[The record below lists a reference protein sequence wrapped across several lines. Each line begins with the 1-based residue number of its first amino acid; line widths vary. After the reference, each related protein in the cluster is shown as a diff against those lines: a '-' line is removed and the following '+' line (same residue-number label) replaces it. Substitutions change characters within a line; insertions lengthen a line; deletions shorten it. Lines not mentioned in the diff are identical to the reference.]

1 MIEASKE
8 VLDVLAHFGVRPN
21 HREENPT
28 ETAEEFLAHFGIIVP
43 EDPSD
48 DFYDV
53 SEDFIAQFGIM
64 GMKWGRRRARGSDG
78 RVDKS
83 DAGEIDK
90 SKVAGARSETKGK
103 SDSKADGK
111 LTRPNIKSMTN
122 EELQAT
128 IKRLQLEQQ
137 LVQLT
142 APKKSTAA
150 KFIQDV
156 LLTAGKQQAT
166 AYASQFMNKGIEAG
180 LKKAGVTTSAAMAA
194 AARDQVANEQKKKE
208 S

>member
-8 VLDVLAHFGVRPN
+8 VLDVLAHFGVQPN

-103 SDSKADGK
+103 SDSKPKG
-111 LTRPNIKSMTN
+111 TPRPNPKAMTN

-137 LVQLT
+137 LNQLT
-142 APKKSTAA
+142 APKKSEA
-150 KFIQDV
+150 KQFIKEV
-156 LLTAGKQQAT
+156 LINAGKQEAT
-166 AYASQFMNKGIEAG
+166 KFAAEYMSKG
-180 LKKAGVTTSAAMAA
+180 LKVAMTKGAATMAASAAKSAL
-194 AARDQVANEQKKKE
+194 KP
-208 S
+208 